1 MNYREATDYIE
12 KLQTE
17 VGSDLSLKQI
27 KYLADKVGNP
37 ENKSRIIHIAG
48 TNGKGSVGNFIAG
61 ILAMSGYTVGR
72 YVSPALFDYR
82 EKIQKITGN
91 IYGLQKEYI
100 SEQEVADNLTYLI
113 EKTDEI
119 RKEGK
124 KAPTAFEIET
134 VMAYKVFA
142 DWKVDVAI
150 VETGMGG
157 RLDATNIVEK
167 PVLSVIT
174 SISMDHMDYLGDT
187 LLAIAKEK
195 YGIIKNR
202 VPVVAI
208 EPESECLEELKYTCR
223 RHDANLNIFSR
234 DDIRPYE
241 FSVDK
246 TSFIYEN
253 EKFTLSQAGIFQLDN
268 AGLALE
274 AAKVLYGSGF
284 RLINNQSIKEAFKM
298 CRWPGR
304 FEVVSHDPY
313 VIVDGAHNPDAARLL
328 KYSLSA
334 YFPGEKFIYIIGV
347 FKDKDYEQI
356 LRTTLPRAKR
366 VYTINAPAPRGLESE
381 QLAECA
387 AQISDNK
394 IKHIEAKHNVREAL
408 SSISRDGVTGRIV
421 VFGSLSFLHEVYE
434 YFGKGY

>member
-1 MNYREATDYIE
+1 MNYHEAIDYIE
-12 KLQTE
+12 KLQAE
-17 VGSDLSLKQI
+17 AGSDLSLKQV
-27 KYLADKVGNP
+27 KYLANMVGNP

-72 YVSPALFDYR
+72 YISPALFEYR

-113 EKTDEI
+113 GETDKMK
-119 RKEGK
+119 KEGK
-124 KAPTAFEIET
+124 KTPTAFEIET

-174 SISMDHMDYLGDT
+174 SISMDHMDYLGDN
-187 LLAIAKEK
+187 LLEIAKEK
-195 YGIIKNR
+195 YGIIKNG
-202 VPVVAI
+202 VPVVSM
-208 EPESECLEELKYTCR
+208 EPETDCLEELKYTCR
-223 RHDANLNIFSR
+223 RHDSALSVVSR
-234 DDIRPYE
+234 EDIRPYE

-253 EKFTLSQAGIFQLDN
+253 EKFTLSQPGIFQLDN
-268 AGLALE
+268 AQLALM
-274 AAKVLYGSGF
+274 AAKVLHRSGF
-284 RLINNQSIKEAFKM
+284 RLINKQSVKEALIM
-298 CRWPGR
+298 CRWSGR
-304 FEVVSHDPY
+304 FEVVSHNPY
-313 VIVDGAHNPDAARLL
+313 VIVDGAHNPDAARML
-328 KYSLSA
+328 KYSLNA

-347 FKDKDYEQI
+347 FKDKDYRQV
-356 LRTTLPRAKR
+356 LRNTLPHAKR
-366 VYTINAPAPRGLESE
+366 VYTVNAPAPRGLSAEE
-381 QLAECA
+381 LAECVA
-387 AQISDNK
+387 EVSNNK
-394 IKHIEAKHNVREAL
+394 ITHIEAKKNVRDAL
-408 SSISRDGVTGRIV
+408 NSISRERLSDRII

-434 YFGKGY
+434 YFGTTH

>member
-1 MNYREATDYIE
+1 MNYHEAIDYIE
-12 KLQTE
+12 NLQATA
-17 VGSDLSLKQI
+17 GSDLSLKQV

-100 SEQEVADNLTYLI
+100 SEQEVEDNLTYLI
-113 EKTDEI
+113 SKIDEI
-119 RKEGK
+119 KKEGK
-124 KAPTAFEIET
+124 KTPTAFEIET

-187 LLAIAKEK
+187 ILAIAKEK
-195 YGIIKNR
+195 YGIIKNG
-202 VPVVAI
+202 VPVVSM
-208 EPESECLEELKYTCR
+208 EPETDCLEELKYICR
-223 RHDANLNIFSR
+223 RHDSALSIVSR
-234 DDIRPYE
+234 NDIRPYE
-241 FSVDK
+241 FSVDN

-253 EKFTLSQAGIFQLDN
+253 EKFTLGQPGIFQLDN
-268 AGLALE
+268 AHLALV
-274 AAKVLYGSGF
+274 AAKVLHKSGF
-284 RLINNQSIKEAFKM
+284 RLINKQSVKEALMLCK
-298 CRWPGR
+298 WSGR
-304 FEVVSHDPY
+304 FEIVSHNPY
-313 VIVDGAHNPDAARLL
+313 VIVDGAHNPDGARML
-328 KYSLSA
+328 KYSLNA

-347 FKDKDYEQI
+347 FKDKDYRQV
-356 LRTTLPRAKR
+356 LKNTLPHAKR
-366 VYTINAPAPRGLESE
+366 VYTINAPAPRGLPSE
-381 QLAECA
+381 ELAKCVAEV
-387 AQISDNK
+387 SNNK
-394 IKHIEAKHNVREAL
+394 ITHIEAKNSVRDAL
-408 SSISRDGVTGRIV
+408 NSISRERLSGRIV

-434 YFGKGY
+434 YFGTAH

>member
-1 MNYREATDYIE
+1 MNYSEAVNYIE
-12 KLQTE
+12 NLQAE
-17 VGSDLSLKQI
+17 AGSDLSLKQV
-27 KYLADKVGNP
+27 KYLADMIGNP

-72 YVSPALFDYR
+72 YVSPALFDYK

-100 SEQEVADNLTYLI
+100 SEEEVADNITYLV
-113 EKTDEI
+113 EKTEEI
-119 RKEGK
+119 KKEGK
-124 KAPTAFEIET
+124 KTPTAFEIET

-142 DWKVDVAI
+142 DWKVDVAV

-174 SISMDHMDYLGDT
+174 SISMDHMGYLGDT

-195 YGIIKNR
+195 YGIIKNS
-202 VPVVAI
+202 VPVVAMK
-208 EPESECLEELKYTCR
+208 PEADCLEELKYTCR
-223 RHDANLNIFSR
+223 RHSANLSIVSR

-241 FSVDK
+241 FSVDR

-253 EKFTLSQAGIFQLDN
+253 EKFTLGQPGIFQLDN
-268 AGLALE
+268 ARLALE
-274 AAKVLYGSGF
+274 AAKLLNKSGF
-284 RLINNQSIKEAFKM
+284 RLINKQSVKEALMM
-298 CRWPGR
+298 CRWSGR
-304 FEVVSHDPY
+304 FEVVSHNPY
-313 VIVDGAHNPDAARLL
+313 IIVDGAHNPDGARML
-328 KYSLSA
+328 KYSLNA

-347 FKDKDYEQI
+347 FKDKDYMQV
-356 LRTTLPRAKR
+356 LKNTLPHAKR
-366 VYTINAPAPRGLESE
+366 VYTVSAPAPRGLPAEE
-381 QLAECA
+381 LAGCV
-387 AQISDNK
+387 SKVSNNK
-394 IKHIEAKHNVREAL
+394 INHVEAKKSVRDAL
-408 SSISRDGVTGRIV
+408 NTISRERISGKIV

-434 YFGKGY
+434 YFGTSH